1 MPLYMCRYVR
11 PGIAS
16 AKIVTVPARRV
27 VWYRGLVAQTQLR
40 HTMTVGGQMSR
51 SRIALLGGPAF
62 FVLWSVG
69 ATFLWSA
76 TGGESQAERSEFPE
90 VLLSNESGAYAGAT
104 LLMLAGASILWFA
117 AGLRDRI
124 RSEHGIGL
132 VSTLGT
138 AGVAM
143 LLILQAGLAIEAVAI
158 AEETPDTSWTVY
170 QLSNAL
176 GYESFMTPLLGAVTL
191 TGLLATTDRTAM
203 RRWFW
208 WLTVVFAAVLIVGGI
223 LEGLGVTP
231 DGRFAIFFGLWAFIA
246 GFTLSVDP
254 AAEETPSP

>member
-1 MPLYMCRYVR
+1 MP
-11 PGIAS
+11 
-16 AKIVTVPARRV
+16 
-27 VWYRGLVAQTQLR
+27 
-40 HTMTVGGQMSR
+40 R
-51 SRIALLGGPAF
+51 SRLALLGGPAF
-62 FVLWSVG
+62 FVLWFVG
-69 ATFLWSA
+69 ATLLWSA

-104 LLMLAGASILWFA
+104 LLILAGVSILWFA
-117 AGLRDRI
+117 AGIGEQI
-124 RSEHGIGL
+124 RSEHGVGL

-138 AGVAM
+138 AGVAV
-143 LLILQAGLAIEAVAI
+143 LLILQAGLAIEAVVI

-176 GYESFMTPLLGAVTL
+176 GYESFMTPFLGAVTL
-191 TGLLATTDRTAM
+191 TGFIVATTRSTM

-231 DGRFAIFFGLWAFIA
+231 DGRFAIFFGVWVLVA
-246 GFTLSVDP
+246 GFTLSVSP
-254 AAEETPSP
+254 TAAETPRTPSNL

>member
-1 MPLYMCRYVR
+1 MMVMGDQR
-11 PGIAS
+11 S
-16 AKIVTVPARRV
+16 PA
-27 VWYRGLVAQTQLR
+27 
-40 HTMTVGGQMSR
+40 
-51 SRIALLGGPAF
+51 RIALLGGPAF
-62 FVLWSVG
+62 FVLWFIG

-76 TGGESQAERSEFPE
+76 TGGESQAEQTEFPE

-104 LLMLAGASILWFA
+104 LLMLAGVSILWFA
-117 AGLRDRI
+117 AGIRDRI
-124 RSEHGIGL
+124 RSEHGVGL
-132 VSTLGT
+132 VSILGT

-158 AEETPDTSWTVY
+158 AGETPDASWTVY

-191 TGLLATTDRTAM
+191 TGFIAATERAEM
-203 RRWFW
+203 RRFW

-231 DGRFAIFFGLWAFIA
+231 DGRFAIFFGLWVFIA
-246 GFTLSVDP
+246 GFKLSVSP
-254 AAEETPSP
+254 TAAETSRTQPAGNI

>member
-1 MPLYMCRYVR
+1 
-11 PGIAS
+11 
-16 AKIVTVPARRV
+16 
-27 VWYRGLVAQTQLR
+27 
-40 HTMTVGGQMSR
+40 MSR

-62 FVLWSVG
+62 FVLWFVG

-104 LLMLAGASILWFA
+104 LLMFAGVSILWFA
-117 AGLRDRI
+117 AGIGEQI
-124 RSEHGIGL
+124 RSEHGVGL

-138 AGVAM
+138 AGVAV
-143 LLILQAGLAIEAVAI
+143 LLILQAGLAIEAVVI

-176 GYESFMTPLLGAVTL
+176 GYESFMTAFLGAVTL
-191 TGLLATTDRTAM
+191 TGFIAATNRSTM

-231 DGRFAIFFGLWAFIA
+231 DGRFAIFFGVWVLVA
-246 GFTLSVDP
+246 GLTLSVSP
-254 AAEETPSP
+254 TAAETPRTPSNM